1 MHTRHIRLLMA
12 GLVAGAAGAGVAV
25 GAAGFAGAAAPST
38 PATCAGAARLTV
50 HGSGTATGTPDL
62 LTVQVGVAVTGS
74 TASAALDQD
83 NGDTAAVVHA
93 FESGGVTAADL
104 QTTGLSIQPQYA
116 SAPSGGGPHITGYQA
131 TDTVTAKIPDL
142 AHAGAVVD
150 AVVGV
155 GGDATRID
163 TLSLSVQHPAALQ
176 DQARTAAVHQAVSH
190 AQAMAA
196 AAGRHL
202 GPICSVSDQRAQQPT
217 TPMDFGAAAS
227 ASAHGLANVPVQAG
241 SQSFTDQ
248 VTMVYALVP

>member
-50 HGSGTATGTPDL
+50 HGSGTAAGTPDL

-83 NGDTAAVVHA
+83 NGDTSAVVHA

-155 GGDATRID
+155 GQKDRQRGGDGCRRAGARQVLPALLWWAPSRTGRRARPA
-163 TLSLSVQHPAALQ
+163 LRLRRGRCSAGRRAGRPLAANGSACGWHARGVCAACPAA
-176 DQARTAAVHQAVSH
+176 R
-190 AQAMAA
+190 
-196 AAGRHL
+196 
-202 GPICSVSDQRAQQPT
+202 
-217 TPMDFGAAAS
+217 
-227 ASAHGLANVPVQAG
+227 
-241 SQSFTDQ
+241 
-248 VTMVYALVP
+248 LVPRCPGSRRRSPRVFQR